1 VELVFLGVAMASATA
16 CASTAFAGQ
25 TLLKQSSEL
34 SRKVGS
40 NEARVQMRG
49 SKSSSSSSIW
59 FDFSQLLIPHTYS
72 TSYSAFFPP
81 LLQSEF

>member
-49 SKSSSSSSIW
+49 SKSSSSSIW
-59 FDFSQLLIPHTYS
+59 FDLSQLLISHTYS
-72 TSYSAFFPP
+72 TSYSAFSPP